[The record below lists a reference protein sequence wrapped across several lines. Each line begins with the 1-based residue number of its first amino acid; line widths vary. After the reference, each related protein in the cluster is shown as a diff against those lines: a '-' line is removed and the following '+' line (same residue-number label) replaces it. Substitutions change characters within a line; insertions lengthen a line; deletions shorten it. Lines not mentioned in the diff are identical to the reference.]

1 MADYTANTNINTENK
16 SPYESE
22 YKKDYQS
29 DWDVHRKYIIT
40 FDPYEAILLGQVY
53 DAVSNSIEGSK
64 ITDSYLATLAIDRA
78 ARVMGKLPDGHTE
91 PTAKAD
97 QGKAAF
103 MDILRQKWI
112 YPNANAQHNFDTK
125 LRLWQLYSSV
135 YGYMPMFYDW
145 NVSPTGY
152 VGPDCWLWNPR
163 NFIPQQGRISLSDM
177 DYVTALTW
185 VGKEYIEDLIEAN
198 GGTVPAEDEKTEDYN
213 EGKATKKETVNQEDI
228 GGWNIAALKDLLE
241 RANDKTNPDLEK
253 DTMTARNRT
262 PQATRKGICLATRY
276 EAGEDG
282 EWCTFAPD
290 HGFVEVRRLKNPHKN
305 GRIPF
310 VIKYSQPLFDSF
322 YGLGDFQRFRS
333 IQAGRDGLRN
343 FYFKGVKMNLIPP
356 VVANANGVI
365 KHTLDYRE
373 GAVMLETIP
382 NSIRRLETST
392 AGLATYQAAM
402 SDLTGSLLAGFG
414 TQNASIPGADA
425 LNPSQG
431 KTPQA
436 ISLYSDKEASRD
448 GQERMYLESAIEELT
463 EGFFS
468 LIANI
473 GTESIPVNLFS
484 EDIQDIQKAGLTDVL
499 DLFGKNFQLNST
511 GTGGELKI
519 DPAKLK
525 GTEYRFKIASGTT
538 AKMNQDAIRQE
549 LENLMG
555 NLAKFQNQFKD
566 DPTIKVN
573 WDKIM
578 QAYEGVS
585 EIPNASEFITID
597 PNAQAPPP
605 PPAVPKPPSDQIVF
619 SYKDAT
625 PFTKNA
631 INELFGL
638 PHDPTLEQPQP
649 QETPQAP
656 AVAAS
661 GHVFQNPHLAQ
672 VANAIISKAQ
682 NSPPP
687 PPENKPTEPTV
698 IPGGHS
704 FNNPHLGQ
712 VANEFTK
719 SAKESPPP
727 SPEQTT
733 PKPTNKKKVKA

>member
-1 MADYTANTNINTENK
+1 MAEPSINSENP
-16 SPYESE
+16 SPYEYE
-22 YKKDYQS
+22 HKADYVS

-53 DAVSNSIEGSK
+53 DAVSGSIEGSK

-78 ARVMGKLPDGHTE
+78 ARVMGKLPDGNTE

-145 NVSPTGY
+145 NVAPSGY

-185 VGKEYIEDLIEAN
+185 VGKKYIEDLIEDN
-198 GGTVPAEDEKTEDYN
+198 GGTVPDDGQT
-213 EGKATKKETVNQEDI
+213 EGKADGTVKGEAEVENKEDI
-228 GGWNIAALKDLLE
+228 GGWNLPALKDLLE

-282 EWCTFAPD
+282 EWVTFAPD
-290 HGFVEVRRLKNPHKN
+290 HGYVEVRRLKNPHKN

-310 VIKYSQPLFDSF
+310 VIKYSQPLYDSF

-436 ISLYSDKEASRD
+436 ISLYADKEATRD

-463 EGFFS
+463 DGFNS
-468 LIANI
+468 LIVNI
-473 GTESIPVNLFS
+473 GTESIPVNLFAK
-484 EDIQDIQKAGLTDVL
+484 DIEEIQKAGLTDIL
-499 DLFGKNFQLNST
+499 DLFGKNFKLNAT

-519 DPAKLK
+519 DPASLK
-525 GTEYRFKIASGTT
+525 GVEYRFKIASGTT
-538 AKMNQDAIRQE
+538 AKMNQDAIRGE
-549 LENLMG
+549 LENLMA

-578 QAYEGVS
+578 QSYEGVS
-585 EIPNASEFITID
+585 EIPNASEFITINPD
-597 PNAQAPPP
+597 AQAPPP
-605 PPAVPKPPSDQIVF
+605 PPAVPKPPSDQIIF
-619 SYKDAT
+619 NYADASE
-625 PFTKNA
+625 FTKAN
-631 INELFGL
+631 IEKMFGL
-638 PHDPTLEQPQP
+638 PPDPAHSQPQP
-649 QETPQAP
+649 TEQQPP
-656 AVAAS
+656 AVATS

-672 VANAIISKAQ
+672 VANGIIAKAQ
-682 NSPPP
+682 TSPPP
-687 PPENKPTEPTV
+687 PPEAKPNEPTV
-698 IPGGHS
+698 VPGGHS
-704 FNNPHLGQ
+704 FQSPHVGQ
-712 VANEFTK
+712 VASEFVK
-719 SAKESPPP
+719 SIKEVPAP
-727 SPEQTT
+727 PEQ
-733 PKPTNKKKVKA
+733 KVTNG